1 MLARLRVPLVVL
13 AVAGAWA
20 WLASALPLRGPGGP
34 GPGFVPL
41 LLSGVLA
48 LLGILLLL
56 QAAPRGART
65 EPRREPGWRQAGL
78 VVGLLAV
85 YVGALAHLGYA
96 TATLP
101 FVGLGVWLCG
111 GRSPLLVAGTAVGFT
126 VTAWLVLGVL
136 FGVPLPRAPWR

>member
-1 MLARLRVPLVVL
+1 MLTRLGVPLAVL
-13 AVAGAWA
+13 AVAVAWA

-48 LLGILLLL
+48 LLGLLLLL
-56 QAAPRGART
+56 QAALSETPAGPRPG
-65 EPRREPGWRQAGL
+65 PGWRQAGL
-78 VVGLLAV
+78 VLGLLAA

-101 FVGLGVWLCG
+101 FAGLGVWLCG
-111 GRSPLLVAGTAVGFT
+111 ARSPLLLAGTAVGLT
-126 VTAWLVLGVL
+126 VAAWLVLGVL
-136 FGVPLPRAPWR
+136 FGVPLPGAPWR